1 MVWRGYHFI
10 RYIACGFAACCALGL
25 LPCLLQPA
33 RADLRTPAP
42 PGWWD
47 PDGVGAGSDWHYRVP
62 VTLPATSSVNS
73 TATVDVN
80 FDTIAA
86 QLGVA
91 GTFDVNSVRV
101 VRPGGVL
108 ATIQEFNDTRFGGAT
123 DTISNGRG
131 EVRWII
137 EDAGTQTYYIYFDI
151 TQNGAKSAN
160 PQSTINGNFEHSK
173 DGQED
178 PPGWT
183 GSRTD
188 LTYDAQVRPNETV
201 TVADIT
207 KIDTDGSA
215 NTGAYAYLAG
225 SRTNADTNNGEM
237 ITLTRKI
244 QVPASDPGNLN
255 LRWKPQGWDSSD
267 NDEKMFDFMRVEIV
281 GATTTEIIG
290 PTAGDYAKKPF
301 SPNKTI
307 NQISTTTPG
316 YGLYNYWDMD
326 LSGTH
331 YDGMTVA
338 AGASPWWS
346 YSHSLSDWT
355 GQTVTLRFSLNHTSD
370 YRSWFLID
378 DVEWS
383 LVNGALGGPE
393 GFGVA
398 AISQAGVPT
407 YAPGQKLTI
416 TAQVDAR
423 PTAATMPATAN
434 IYDGGGTVVAT
445 GILLF
450 NDGTHGDAI
459 AGDAIWTNDGSIP
472 AEPTYIIPLGSASGN
487 GWTVRVFAKDNST
500 SLSGVANNGLVRR
513 NGQPAPQIEANYWN
527 IDDASFNVAGAAI
540 TVTKSST
547 VISDGI
553 SGSNPKALPGATVQY
568 CVTISNTGPAPATLL
583 SGTDPIPPHLQYQP
597 GSLRS
602 GASCGSATIV
612 EDDDATG
619 ADESDPQGGNIA
631 GSTLNFSAASL
642 ANGASLAFT
651 FNAVID

>member
-1 MVWRGYHFI
+1 
-10 RYIACGFAACCALGL
+10 
-25 LPCLLQPA
+25 
-33 RADLRTPAP
+33 
-42 PGWWD
+42 
-47 PDGVGAGSDWHYRVP
+47 
-62 VTLPATSSVNS
+62 
-73 TATVDVN
+73 
-80 FDTIAA
+80 
-86 QLGVA
+86 
-91 GTFDVNSVRV
+91 
-101 VRPGGVL
+101 
-108 ATIQEFNDTRFGGAT
+108 
-123 DTISNGRG
+123 
-131 EVRWII
+131 
-137 EDAGTQTYYIYFDI
+137 
-151 TQNGAKSAN
+151 
-160 PQSTINGNFEHSK
+160 
-173 DGQED
+173 
-178 PPGWT
+178 
-183 GSRTD
+183 
-188 LTYDAQVRPNETV
+188 
-201 TVADIT
+201 
-207 KIDTDGSA
+207 
-215 NTGAYAYLAG
+215 
-225 SRTNADTNNGEM
+225 
-237 ITLTRKI
+237 
-244 QVPASDPGNLN
+244 
-255 LRWKPQGWDSSD
+255 
-267 NDEKMFDFMRVEIV
+267 
-281 GATTTEIIG
+281 
-290 PTAGDYAKKPF
+290 
-301 SPNKTI
+301 
-307 NQISTTTPG
+307 
-316 YGLYNYWDMD
+316 
-326 LSGTH
+326 
-331 YDGMTVA
+331 MTVA
-338 AGASPWWS
+338 VGASPWWS
-346 YSHSLSDWT
+346 YSHSLTAWA
-355 GQTVTLRFSLNHTSD
+355 GQTVTLRFRIYHTSD

-393 GFGVA
+393 GFGAA

-423 PTAATMPATAN
+423 PTAAAMPATAN
-434 IYDGGGTVVAT
+434 ICDSGGTVVAT

-472 AEPTYIIPLGSASGN
+472 AEPTYTIPLGSASGN
-487 GWTVRVFAKDNST
+487 GWTVRVFAKDNSA
-500 SLSGVANNGLVRR
+500 SLSGAANDGLVRR
-513 NGQPAPQIEANYWN
+513 DGQPAPQIEANYWN